1 MKSSSKR
8 EDCGY
13 GWVVVAA
20 AFAINFL
27 VDGLQFSSG
36 VLLVEFLDHFK
47 QSHGMTAFIGALQ
60 SAMMHLIGPLAAI
73 LTVRLGVRVV
83 TVAGAV
89 VSCVGLAASFFAT
102 TVTHLTLTMGAIGG
116 AGLGLMSLP
125 PGALVVQYFT
135 ERRALANGIA
145 VCGSGVG
152 TFVFNNVMFVLISE
166 FTWRGAVLV
175 AAGAALNGAVF
186 GLLLR
191 PLPGGTPTRTAV
203 NTDGKIVKISSPG
216 EIPFSAV
223 VRTDGRT
230 AIVNE
235 VGENFETVKL
245 SAEKETVVEAL
256 TTRHLLKDS
265 RLLLFMAFSFM
276 ISLGFFIPFSFI
288 PDEAVNTGMSKY
300 QAIWLMSSIG
310 ISNTVSRI
318 LIGWIGDRNCVNRP
332 VMLVAVVANAGLS
345 IAAVPFLPSFAA
357 KLFIVAAVGFFLG
370 GFMMLFA
377 VVLADM
383 FGDEV
388 LTRSIGLSYFTIG
401 LACFVAGPKG
411 GSECLLAAALLA
423 AAISLHRKSYVM
435 ESVRD
440 PSGKSGGLESQGKD
454 KQAK

>member
-1 MKSSSKR
+1 MKSSRKR

-47 QSHGMTAFIGALQ
+47 ESHGLTAFIGAVQ
-60 SAMMHLIGPLAAI
+60 SAMMHLIGPLAAV
-73 LTVRLGVRVV
+73 LTIRLGVRVV
-83 TVAGAV
+83 TVAGAL

-116 AGLGLMSLP
+116 
-125 PGALVVQYFT
+125 
-135 ERRALANGIA
+135 
-145 VCGSGVG
+145 VG
-152 TFVFNNVMFVLISE
+152 TFVFNHVMYVLISE

-175 AAGAALNGAVF
+175 AAGTALNGAVF

-191 PLPGGTPTRTAV
+191 PAPGGDPSKAAV
-203 NTDGKIVKISSPG
+203 STDGKTVKISAFG
-216 EIPFSAV
+216 RIPFRAAELEEKSK
-223 VRTDGRT
+223 T
-230 AIVNE
+230 VNNPVE
-235 VGENFETVKL
+235 RN
-245 SAEKETVVEAL
+245 TVVAAL
-256 TTRHLLKDS
+256 PTRDLLKDS

-276 ISLGFFIPFSFI
+276 ISLAFIIPFSFV
-288 PDEAVNTGMSKY
+288 PDEAVNAGMSKQ
-300 QAIWLMSSIG
+300 QATWLMSSIG

-318 LIGWIGDRNCVNRP
+318 LIGWIGDKNCVNRP
-332 VMLVAVVANAGLS
+332 VMLVAVVALAGLS
-345 IAAVPFLPSFAA
+345 IAAVPFLPTFAA
-357 KLFIVAAVGFFLG
+357 KLFIVTAVGFFLG

-411 GSECLLAAALLA
+411 GWLFDMTGNYKATFLVAGSECLLAAALLA
-423 AAISLHRKSYVM
+423 SAISLHRKSYVM

-440 PSGKSGGLESQGKD
+440 LSGKSGGLKSQGKVFCVD
-454 KQAK
+454 KAAKSSQITFM